1 MNFVPFLALSLY
13 FMTMA
18 EVMII
23 IMCGDDPAAARGS
36 TRALIKF
43 GQFAQCLPFDMPC
56 VSVSYRH
63 RDDLHDDI
71 FAILS

>member
-1 MNFVPFLALSLY
+1 M
-13 FMTMA
+13 
-18 EVMII
+18 
-23 IMCGDDPAAARGS
+23 IMCSDDPAAARGS

-56 VSVSYRH
+56 VSVSYH
-63 RDDLHDDI
+63 HHDDLHDDI

>member
-1 MNFVPFLALSLY
+1 
-13 FMTMA
+13 
-18 EVMII
+18 MI
-23 IMCGDDPAAARGS
+23 MSGDDPAAARGS

-56 VSVSYRH
+56 VFVYYH
-63 RDDLHDDI
+63 HHDDLHDDI

>member
-1 MNFVPFLALSLY
+1 
-13 FMTMA
+13 
-18 EVMII
+18 MII

-43 GQFAQCLPFDMPC
+43 GQFAQCLPFDMPY